1 MTWLEKFKLW
11 RHRRHYILMLRKM
24 DRAIR
29 FGRHT
34 RAKFY
39 ELKMYDADDKLECF
53 IDKMNIK
60 YV

>member
-1 MTWLEKFKLW
+1 
-11 RHRRHYILMLRKM
+11 MLRKM

-39 ELKMYDADDKLECF
+39 ELKMYDADDNLECF